1 MWMMKSSATTMTLQV
16 LLDLSSSFSAIWGF
30 LKMGDHQDHRFQYY
44 DLDDSGAPPLEETSI
59 IFHFLTAR

>member
-1 MWMMKSSATTMTLQV
+1 MDDEIFGDDD
-16 LLDLSSSFSAIWGF
+16 DLAGFVGSLGF

-44 DLDDSGAPPLEETSI
+44 DLDDSGVPPLEETSI